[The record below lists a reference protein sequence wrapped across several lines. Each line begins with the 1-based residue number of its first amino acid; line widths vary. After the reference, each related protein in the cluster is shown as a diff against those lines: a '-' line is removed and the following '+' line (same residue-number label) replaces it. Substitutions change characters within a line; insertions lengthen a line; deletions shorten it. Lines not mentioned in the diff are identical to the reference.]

1 MKTNIYHILQFNDN
15 SAYLQFLGCNWR
27 CKGCIRLRGWDRH
40 LSPNEIERLSKIYS
54 ESDKQ
59 KLKLDLEDVVK
70 ILRNA
75 NAKKLFLGGHEPTI
89 DPNIVKI
96 LEKLK
101 EEGFWIK
108 LATNGSLLTDKIINL
123 VDEVTL
129 SIKTMNDEIHK
140 FYTGVSN
147 KKTLE
152 NFEKFC
158 NSEKIEMESIYIPG
172 LIECEEILRI
182 AEYIAKHNKNLRYRI
197 EKYISTGYGRDATY
211 EEVNKCYEKVK
222 KILPNTYTFSMKW
235 KRKETERIYARCLW
249 PEIR

>member
-1 MKTNIYHILQFNDN
+1 MKTNVYHILQFNDN
-15 SAYLQFLGCNWR
+15 SVYLQFLGCNWR
-27 CKGCIRLRGWDRH
+27 CKGCIRLQGWDRH
-40 LSPNEIERLSKIYS
+40 LSPNDVENLSKIYS

-70 ILRNA
+70 ILENA
-75 NAKKLFLGGHEPTI
+75 NAKKVFLGGHEPTI

-108 LATNGSLLTDKIINL
+108 LATNGSFLTDKIINL

-129 SIKTMNDEIHK
+129 SIKAMDDEIHK

-147 KKTLE
+147 KRTLK

-197 EKYISTGYGRDATY
+197 EKYISTGYGRNATD
-211 EEVNKCYEKVK
+211 EEVNTCYEKVK
-222 KILPNTYTFSMKW
+222 KILPNAYTFSMKW
-235 KRKETERIYARCLW
+235 KKETERKYAKCLW
-249 PEIR
+249 PKIK